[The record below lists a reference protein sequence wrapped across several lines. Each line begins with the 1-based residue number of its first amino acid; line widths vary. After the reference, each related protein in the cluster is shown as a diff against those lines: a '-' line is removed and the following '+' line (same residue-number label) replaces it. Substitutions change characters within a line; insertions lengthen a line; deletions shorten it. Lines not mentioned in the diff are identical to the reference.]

1 MSWRRF
7 FDPRILRA
15 RARPLT
21 APRYRLGPIP
31 LAEWNDALMT
41 SCQVAGPV
49 LVRKGE
55 LVVGT
60 APWHTRW
67 EIEQTPDGPRLYLLD
82 ILNDFQP
89 IGIPFEPGTWDA
101 VHHES

>member
-7 FDPRILRA
+7 FDPRMLRA
-15 RARPLT
+15 RTRPLT
-21 APRYRLGPIP
+21 APRYKLGTTS

-41 SCQVAGPV
+41 SCQVGGPV
-49 LVRKGE
+49 IVQKGE
-55 LVVGT
+55 IVVGT

-67 EIEQTPDGPRLYLLD
+67 EVEHTSHGPRLVLLD
-82 ILNDFQP
+82 ILREFAR
-89 IGIPFEPGTWDA
+89 IAEYEPGTWDS